1 MQKRQVYR
9 DAKRL
14 TAEWLKG
21 HKQRIFEYLFRNYK
35 METTKVYTTDDE
47 SFQRHRAHET
57 QMLRRN
63 RHFYRW
69 KAYNN
74 DPSPEKLEDWNKLS
88 AEARRN
94 EEQRIQK
101 EELKLGDDE
110 YGTELDVAA
119 RVRGYYLTAAMR
131 FIDVTAMQFTSGLF
145 PELISDIEMHLDRE
159 MGLAGGPAP
168 YDPDMFVRLM
178 EEEPSTA
185 AKRSKL
191 KGDVLRF
198 NQAVEGIQE
207 LNQTVMRASASAP
220 PRQVL
225 VQDLEMED
233 ADGEEFYDG
242 D

>member
-1 MQKRQVYR
+1 M
-9 DAKRL
+9 
-14 TAEWLKG
+14 EWLKG
-21 HKQRIFEYLFRNYK
+21 HKQRIFEYLHRNYN
-35 METTKVYTTDDE
+35 METAQVYTTDDD
-47 SFQRHRAHET
+47 SFQRHRGHET
-57 QMLRRN
+57 QMLRRS

-110 YGTELDVAA
+110 YSTELDVAA

-131 FIDVTAMQFTSGLF
+131 FIDVTAMQLTSGLF
-145 PELISDIEMHLDRE
+145 PELINDIEMHLDKA
-159 MGLAGGPAP
+159 MGLAGVGPAP
-168 YDPDMFVRLM
+168 YDQDVFTRLM

-185 AKRSKL
+185 AKRSNL
-191 KGDVLRF
+191 KASVQRF
-198 NQAVEGIQE
+198 NRAVEEIQD
-207 LNQTVMRASASAP
+207 LNQTVMRASANAP
-220 PRQVL
+220 QQQVL

-233 ADGEEFYDG
+233 AEGEDMYDG